1 LPASGRW
8 SAAPVEGRPEDALDR
23 RGVVVLEVV
32 LGHEGARR
40 RDDGRRWQR
49 QDLKP
54 CAVEGDEVH
63 VDEAVAQD
71 EIVVQR
77 ELEGGADPV
86 VGVKLTPLRSPARTR
101 KK

>member
-1 LPASGRW
+1 MRSALSG
-8 SAAPVEGRPEDALDR
+8 
-23 RGVVVLEVV
+23 
-32 LGHEGARR
+32 
-40 RDDGRRWQR
+40 

-63 VDEAVAQD
+63 VDEAVAHD

-86 VGVKLTPLRSPARTR
+86 HLPYVISA
-101 KK
+101 